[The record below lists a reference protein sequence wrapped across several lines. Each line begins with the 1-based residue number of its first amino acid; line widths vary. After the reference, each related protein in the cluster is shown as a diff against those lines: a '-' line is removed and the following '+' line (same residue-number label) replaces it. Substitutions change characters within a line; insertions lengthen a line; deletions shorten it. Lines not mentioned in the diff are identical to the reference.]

1 MYERIVVPLDGSDL
15 AEQALPDAEE
25 LARATGTPV
34 HLLRVVDFPASSISY
49 VYGGVMESQAI
60 SMQLEDARAMAE
72 SYLDALARQIEEQGI
87 TVTSEVRQGVPVQE
101 LVDAMSPGDLF
112 VLATHGRSGMARWFL
127 GSVAE
132 EITRR
137 ATVPV
142 LLVRT
147 SPTGASSRQGTSSAM
162 TA

>member
-15 AEQALPDAEE
+15 AEQALPTAEE
-25 LARATGTPV
+25 LARAVGTTL
-34 HLLRVVDFPASSISY
+34 HLIRVVDFPSSSFAY
-49 VYGGVMESQAI
+49 VYGSMMESQAVT
-60 SMQLEDARAMAE
+60 MQLEDERTMAE
-72 SYLDALARQIEEQGI
+72 SYLVALARQIEEQGI
-87 TVTSEVRQGVPVQE
+87 TVTTEVRHGVPTQE
-101 LVDAMSPGDLF
+101 LVDVMEQGDLF
-112 VLATHGRSGMARWFL
+112 VMATHGRNGMARWFL

-147 SPTGASSRQGTSSAM
+147 KAIGSNHRQYASSTM

>member
-1 MYERIVVPLDGSDL
+1 MYKRIVVPLDGSDL
-15 AEQALPDAEE
+15 AEQAIDTAEGM
-25 LARATGTPV
+25 ARITGATI
-34 HLLRVVDFPASSISY
+34 HLIRVVEFPASSFTY
-49 VYGGVMESQAI
+49 VYGAMMESEA
-60 SMQLEDARAMAE
+60 MTEQLDDERVQARA
-72 SYLDALARQIEEQGI
+72 YLGEVARSLEERGI
-87 TVTSEVRQGVPVQE
+87 VATTEVRHGVAIQE
-101 LVDAMSPGDLF
+101 LVDAMRPGDLY
-112 VLATHGRSGMARWFL
+112 VLASHGRSGMARWFL

-147 SPTGASSRQGTSSAM
+147 RTASIKRHPSGNAAL